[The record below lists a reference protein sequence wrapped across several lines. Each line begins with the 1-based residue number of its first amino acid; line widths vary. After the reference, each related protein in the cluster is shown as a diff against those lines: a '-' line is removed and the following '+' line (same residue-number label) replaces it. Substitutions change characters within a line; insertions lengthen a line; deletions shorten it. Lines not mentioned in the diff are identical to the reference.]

1 MVLAVGADRM
11 PGIVDAPDERRIGA
25 CHITDEEIGSLHA
38 FRGECV
44 EDGVRVRRDR
54 AIVEGD
60 DDLMV
65 FERQRFR
72 ILHAADAGEVSRVD
86 GENAAG
92 AKRVRIAWARLRSGR
107 GDASNKTKYNDHY
120 ATHQEAPRPRAD
132 CLQREASGHYWARH

>member
-11 PGIVDAPDERRIGA
+11 PRIIDAPDERRISA
-25 CHITDEEIGSLHA
+25 CHVTDEEIGRLHA
-38 FRGECV
+38 FRGERV

-92 AKRVRIAWARLRSGR
+92 AKRMRTTWARLRGGR
-107 GDASNKTKYNDHY
+107 GNASNQTKYYDQY
-120 ATHQEAPRPRAD
+120 ATHQEAPD
-132 CLQREASGHYWARH
+132 